1 MQPVT
6 AMKSISYG
14 DPSFTFHAS
23 DTYEFSLI
31 LAQSTRQNHFDGR
44 ISYDPRSISDLISL
58 VWSLSDPSMRI
69 PTDGTPLSRNTLL
82 SRIFN
87 KRLDELVKPDERPP
101 SFALERWGLDQR
113 AGMHALLQ
121 VVLDHLNLTP
131 DNTLQDFYA
140 IHNLIIQGKL
150 QQSQAVEAYQ
160 LINSLLIYPFFWLMP
175 TDRQPIP
182 LCGLDSSE
190 AI

>member
-14 DPSFTFHAS
+14 DPPFTFQPS
-23 DTYEFSLI
+23 DTSEVSLI
-31 LAQSTRQNHFDGR
+31 LAQSTSQNHFDGR

-69 PTDGTPLSRNTLL
+69 PTDGTPLSRNVLL
-82 SRIFN
+82 SRISN
-87 KRLDELVKPDERPP
+87 KRLDELVKPDERP
-101 SFALERWGLDQR
+101 SRSELEKWELGHQ
-113 AGMHALLQ
+113 AGMHALLEK
-121 VVLDHLNLTP
+121 VLDHLNLTP

-140 IHNLIIQGKL
+140 IHNLIVQGKL

-160 LINSLLIYPFFWLMP
+160 LISSLLIYPFFWLTP

-182 LCGLDSSE
+182 LCGFDSRE

>member
-23 DTYEFSLI
+23 DTSDFSFI

-69 PTDGTPLSRNTLL
+69 PTDGTPLSRNVLL
-82 SRIFN
+82 SRISN
-87 KRLDELVKPDERPP
+87 KRLDELVKPDERP
-101 SFALERWGLDQR
+101 SRSELEKWELDHQ
-113 AGMHALLQ
+113 AGMHALLEK
-121 VVLDHLNLTP
+121 VLDHLNLTP

-140 IHNLIIQGKL
+140 IHNLI
-150 QQSQAVEAYQ
+150 
-160 LINSLLIYPFFWLMP
+160 
-175 TDRQPIP
+175 
-182 LCGLDSSE
+182 DSSGE
-190 AI
+190 TSTKSGC